1 MVSRN
6 CIVIMVYT
14 VRGEGVVVSFRLVP
28 YHAVVPVSYTHL
40 YMQEGAFVY
49 DKLDISWI
57 DPEKPMIAFTFDDG
71 PVGSSDSDYS
81 MRILNV
87 LKEYGM
93 HATFNYVTSK
103 ISNDSMKKEILTS
116 MENGNEI
123 ANHTSQWSSLSDLN
137 VFPDGEAIAAEVEK
151 ARAALEEMCIRDRY
165 RPGH

>member
-1 MVSRN
+1 M
-6 CIVIMVYT
+6 
-14 VRGEGVVVSFRLVP
+14 
-28 YHAVVPVSYTHL
+28 
-40 YMQEGAFVY
+40 
-49 DKLDISWI
+49 D
-57 DPEKPMIAFTFDDG
+57 DPEKLLIAFTFDDG

-151 ARAALEEMCIRDRY
+151 PVLHLRSLPELLTSHSVRQILDRMLLY
-165 RPGH
+165 LRMLMFL